1 MDFVQ
6 WQKMANLVFEID
18 KKVLSKD
25 EQPALQRIY
34 DKMKQL
40 VEENGVFTY
49 NPKGEKYSETRTD
62 VEASISGNATT
73 NLFIADVIKPILYM
87 EENGKKILIQKGV
100 VIVGQ

>member
-1 MDFVQ
+1 MDYVQ

-62 VEASISGNATT
+62 VEASISGNST
-73 NLFIADVIKPILYM
+73 NNLVITDVIKPILYI
-87 EENGKKILIQKGV
+87 EENGKKIMIQKGI

>member
-1 MDFVQ
+1 MDYMQ

-49 NPKGEKYSETRTD
+49 NPKGEKYNETRTD
-62 VEASISGNATT
+62 VEASISGNST
-73 NLFIADVIKPILYM
+73 NNLVITDVIKPILYI
-87 EENGKKILIQKGV
+87 EENGKKIMIQKGI

>member
-25 EQPALQRIY
+25 VQPALQRIY

-62 VEASISGNATT
+62 VEASIAGTSTA
-73 NLFIADVIKPILYM
+73 NLVITDVIKPILYI
-87 EENGKKILIQKGV
+87 EENGKKILIQKGI